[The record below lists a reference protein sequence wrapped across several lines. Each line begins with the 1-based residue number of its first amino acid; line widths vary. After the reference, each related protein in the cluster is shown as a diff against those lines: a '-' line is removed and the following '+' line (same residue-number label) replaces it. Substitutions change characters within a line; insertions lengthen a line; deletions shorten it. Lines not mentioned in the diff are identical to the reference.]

1 MKTIKLLFILSIICS
16 SVCAQSIVPIPKGYV
31 DLGLPSGTCWKESN
45 EDGFYTYAEAIR
57 QFGSNIPTLQQ
68 VEELINNCTFTCSN
82 NVIKVTGKNGN
93 CIYLPILGF
102 YSCVELYDEK
112 FQKYIKCRYV
122 DSNTSGGLYW
132 TSTIYNDYK
141 AYYLSLSL
149 GSGNKSILFTF
160 DSEKIN
166 KLSVRLVGQF

>member
-31 DLGLPSGTCWKESN
+31 DLGLPSGTYWKENN
-45 EDGFYTYAEAIR
+45 EDGYYTYAEAIK

-82 NVIKVTGKNGN
+82 NVIKVTGRNGN
-93 CIYLPILGF
+93 YIYLPKLGF
-102 YSCVELYDEK
+102 YSCVKLYDENY
-112 FQKYIKCRYV
+112 QQYIKCRYV
-122 DSNTSGGLYW
+122 DSNTSGGRYW
-132 TSTIYNDYK
+132 TATVYDNYE
-141 AYYLSLSL
+141 AYDLTLD
-149 GSGNKSILFTF
+149 SGDKNILITF
-160 DSEKIN
+160 HSEKIS